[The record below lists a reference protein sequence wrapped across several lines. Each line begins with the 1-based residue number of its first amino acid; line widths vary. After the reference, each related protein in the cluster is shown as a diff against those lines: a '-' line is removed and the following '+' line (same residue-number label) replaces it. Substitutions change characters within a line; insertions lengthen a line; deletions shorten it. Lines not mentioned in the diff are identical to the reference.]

1 MSLKQLYTDLKLNGW
16 HMNKFR
22 FYTKLDHE
30 KQRFWPLTKIT
41 GPKGSGVTMRS
52 ALNTDPTTISGVPNT
67 TFRSSFDLEQGGTFP
82 APPPLPEGFV
92 ECSTLHSS
100 SPPVDIDEDWVWAF
114 DSPPKK

>member
-22 FYTKLDHE
+22 FYAKLDHD

-67 TFRSSFDLEQGGTFP
+67 TFRSSFDLEQGE
-82 APPPLPEGFV
+82 L
-92 ECSTLHSS
+92 SQLHSFCLKVGHGVEQYTR
-100 SPPVDIDEDWVWAF
+100 PILRYR
-114 DSPPKK
+114 